1 MNAPSIKRIVIF
13 AMLIGL
19 SVPALLVFGVNYFYS
34 KEEAQRRQ
42 TEREKYYRNQLPESL
57 RAPLWNLDN
66 PVAQRILDALR
77 GDPSVVSARV
87 QDATLGEVARV
98 EWPERRNGDEVT
110 ISETIEHQ
118 GKTAGTLYMEL
129 TTSVERETMRREISL
144 TLLTLSL
151 QGVLMLIIIGGV
163 LMHRLI
169 RPLAQLTESAER
181 MAGGDLNHEIHIHRR
196 DEIGRLGDTL
206 ERTRQ
211 ALSEQIDEL
220 DARVRARTRALEQTN
235 AELKAAMGQLV
246 HSEKL
251 AALGRVVAGVAHEL
265 NTPVGNVLTVASAL
279 GERVRQLQ
287 HDVNHQQVRRSALDR
302 FCADSVEA
310 VALIERNIERAAK
323 LVRDFKQVAV
333 DQSSDRRR
341 RFELSEV
348 IEGSVASISPM
359 LKRSPHQLSIEV
371 PQGLQFDSYPGALE
385 QVVINLV
392 LNALTHAF
400 PEGGAP
406 GHVRISAKAMPGDH
420 VQLDVSDD
428 GQGMSPDVLARI
440 YDPFYTTKLGQGGS
454 GLGMYIVHSL
464 VTGTLAGSLSAN
476 SAPGQGARFLITLP
490 QVAPT
495 QVRLSSD
502 D

>member
-1 MNAPSIKRIVIF
+1 MN
-13 AMLIGL
+13 
-19 SVPALLVFGVNYFYS
+19 
-34 KEEAQRRQ
+34 
-42 TEREKYYRNQLPESL
+42 
-57 RAPLWNLDN
+57 
-66 PVAQRILDALR
+66 
-77 GDPSVVSARV
+77 SARLRVV
-87 QDATLGEVARV
+87 QPRGSQQPARRSTRTV
-98 EWPERRNGDEVT
+98 YFTSSERRNGDEQR
-110 ISETIEHQ
+110 ISHAIEQQ
-118 GKTAGTLYMEL
+118 GKTVGTLHMEL
-129 TTSVERETMRREISL
+129 TTSVERETMRREL
-144 TLLTLSL
+144 TLTLVTLSL

-169 RPLAQLTESAER
+169 RPLAQLTDSAER
-181 MAGGDLNHEIHIHRR
+181 MAAGDLQHEIQVHRR

-206 ERTRQ
+206 DRMRL
-211 ALSEQIDEL
+211 AMADQIQEL
-220 DARVRARTRALEQTN
+220 DLRVRARTKALEQTN

-359 LKRSPHQLSIEV
+359 LKRSPHQLTIQV
-371 PQGLQFDSYPGALE
+371 PAGLQFDSYPGALE

-400 PEGGAP
+400 PEGVT
-406 GHVRISAKAMPGDH
+406 GHVRIEARALEGDH

-428 GQGMSPDVLARI
+428 GQGMPSEVLARI

-464 VTGTLAGSLSAN
+464 VTGTLAGSLSAT
-476 SAPGQGARFLITLP
+476 SAPGQGARFVITLP
-490 QVAPT
+490 QTAPV
-495 QVRLSSD
+495 QVRLQGTD
-502 D
+502 